1 MIDIKKYI
9 LPSSGTAREVL
20 ELINEIA
27 IPNIAV
33 FVVNENNQLIGSL
46 TDGDIRRGLLKG
58 ATIDSLVTTFLNPNS
73 KYFVAGE
80 DNFEKVIQ
88 YKSLGIRF
96 VPEVNAARNIV
107 RVIDLEKL
115 RSIIPV
121 DAILMAGGKGERL
134 KPLTDNVP
142 KPMLEIGGKPIIY
155 RNVERLANYGVNQFH
170 ISVGHKAEQI
180 IDGLNNHPVDDVTL
194 DFIKEENPLGT
205 IGSVKLVKEFKNDTV
220 LLMNSD
226 LLTNID
232 FHDFYRKFIES
243 NSDMQV
249 ATIPYK
255 IDIPYAVMDINENNE
270 VLSFHEKPRYTYYSN
285 AGIYLFK
292 KELIDLIP
300 AEQPF
305 DATHFMEAVI
315 AKKKKLS
322 SYPILVYWLD
332 IGRIDDFYKAQE
344 DVKHIHF

>member
-1 MIDIKKYI
+1 
-9 LPSSGTAREVL
+9 
-20 ELINEIA
+20 
-27 IPNIAV
+27 
-33 FVVNENNQLIGSL
+33 
-46 TDGDIRRGLLKG
+46 
-58 ATIDSLVTTFLNPNS
+58 
-73 KYFVAGE
+73 
-80 DNFEKVIQ
+80 
-88 YKSLGIRF
+88 
-96 VPEVNAARNIV
+96 
-107 RVIDLEKL
+107 
-115 RSIIPV
+115 
-121 DAILMAGGKGERL
+121 MAGGKGERL

-322 SYPILVYWLD
+322 SYPILGYWLD